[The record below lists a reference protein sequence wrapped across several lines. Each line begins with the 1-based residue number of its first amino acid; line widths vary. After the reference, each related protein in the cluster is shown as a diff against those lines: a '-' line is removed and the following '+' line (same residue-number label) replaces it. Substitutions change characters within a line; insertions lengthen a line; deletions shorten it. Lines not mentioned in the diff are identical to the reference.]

1 MEGNMKK
8 LLLLAFCILF
18 AVSLIAGCGQEK
30 EGTEGQ
36 TGAGEPEEMMDTTR
50 MDAADTMQTDTMPM
64 DTTMMEGEGEE
75 AGH

>member
-8 LLLLAFCILF
+8 LLLLAFCLLF
-18 AVSLIAGCGQEK
+18 ALSLITGCGQKK

-50 MDAADTMQTDTMPM
+50 MDAADTMQADTMAP
-64 DTTMMEGEGEE
+64 DTTMTESEGED